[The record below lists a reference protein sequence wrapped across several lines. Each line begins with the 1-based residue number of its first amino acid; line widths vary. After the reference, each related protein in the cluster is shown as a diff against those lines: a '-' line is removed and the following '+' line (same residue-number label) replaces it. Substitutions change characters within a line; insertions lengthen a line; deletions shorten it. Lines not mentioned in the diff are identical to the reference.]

1 MESVG
6 PDFVG
11 VGVAGGGAGKQ
22 GLIERGFGSSF
33 QTSKLGLPDSFRGR
47 EMKRDC
53 LV

>member
-11 VGVAGGGAGKQ
+11 VGGAGGAGKQ